1 MSEHDYLDVVEHIQ
15 KAMAIEPFR
24 PPLIDVLMLL
34 SDWRDLTRVVDAARE
49 FVRWHERGQPGTPDT
64 LYPRVRRVA

>member
-1 MSEHDYLDVVEHIQ
+1 MDTEHISYHGPMSEHDYLDVVEHIQ

-24 PPLIDVLMLL
+24 PPLVDVLMLL

-49 FVRWHERGQPGTPDT
+49 RR
-64 LYPRVRRVA
+64 PRTRLPS